1 MDDNKS
7 KELNSFKNPNFF
19 KALKN
24 ALRGIGTVLKKE
36 RNIKIQLV
44 AALLVLIVGIMFKI
58 SYIEWGILTI
68 TIFLVLI
75 TETLNTAIEKTVDM
89 ITKEYS
95 EEAKVVKDISAGA
108 VLFSAIASVI
118 VGIIIFLPKIL
129 IYI

>member
-24 ALRGIGTVLKKE
+24 ALREIGTVSKKE

>member
-1 MDDNKS
+1 
-7 KELNSFKNPNFF
+7 
-19 KALKN
+19 
-24 ALRGIGTVLKKE
+24 
-36 RNIKIQLV
+36 
-44 AALLVLIVGIMFKI
+44 MFKI

>member
-7 KELNSFKNPNFF
+7 KDLNSFKNPNFF

-24 ALRGIGTVLKKE
+24 ALRGIGIVSKKE

-75 TETLNTAIEKTVDM
+75 TETLNTAIDM

-108 VLFSAIASVI
+108 VLFSAIASII

>member
-7 KELNSFKNPNFF
+7 NELNSFKNPNFF

-24 ALRGIGTVLKKE
+24 DLRGIGIVSKKE

-108 VLFSAIASVI
+108 VLFSAISSVI

>member
-1 MDDNKS
+1 MDDNKN
-7 KELNSFKNPNFF
+7 KDFNSFKNPDFCN
-19 KALKN
+19 ALKN
-24 ALRGIGTVLKKE
+24 ALRGIGNVLKKE

-44 AALLVLIVGIMFKI
+44 VALLVLIIGIMFRI

-68 TIFLVLI
+68 TIFLVLV

-89 ITKEYS
+89 ITKEYN
-95 EEAKVVKDISAGA
+95 EEVKVVKDISAGA